1 MSQILDS
8 IEKTAHKEY
17 KASRAKV
24 LPFSYTPAIIA
35 FLVTP
40 FMIAKFIYVP
50 VFGQLVTALNL
61 LILILYFRERRNQKV
76 TLSILCSIIL
86 SVLFLIFLGA
96 NFGDYLDLFIG
107 TLMTLSIA
115 VSLLTTFLLSYQ
127 VVSMRIEDQ

>member
-1 MSQILDS
+1 MSQILDT
-8 IEKTAHKEY
+8 IEKNAHKEF
-17 KASRAKV
+17 KAQRVKS
-24 LPFSYTPAIIA
+24 LPFSAKPGIIS

-61 LILILYFRERRNQKV
+61 LLLILYFRERRNTKV
-76 TLSILCSIIL
+76 TVTVIGGAIL
-86 SVLFLIFLGA
+86 SFIGLALLGG
-96 NFGDYLDLFIG
+96 NFSEYLNLFIG

-127 VVSMRIEDQ
+127 VVSLRFEE